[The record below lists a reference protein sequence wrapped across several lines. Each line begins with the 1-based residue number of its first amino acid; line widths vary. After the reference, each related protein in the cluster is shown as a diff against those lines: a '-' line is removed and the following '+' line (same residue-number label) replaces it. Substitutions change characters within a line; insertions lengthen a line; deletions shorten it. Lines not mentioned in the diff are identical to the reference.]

1 MSLFRIAVVD
11 DDPAVRESLA
21 AFLEAPDRDVVSF
34 ETGDAFLAA
43 FEETTPQLVFLD
55 LKMPGRSGL
64 DVLKA
69 LSPPSIPIIMVT
81 AHGDVPAAVQAIK
94 LGAAD
99 FMEKPFAPEAVDE
112 AVVSAMRA
120 EEQPSAAALEPLT
133 PREREIAEA
142 LATGL
147 SNKEVA
153 LNLDIS
159 HRTVEAHR
167 ARIFEKLNVR
177 NVAGL
182 VRLMMVADAI

>member
-1 MSLFRIAVVD
+1 MTLFRIAIVD
-11 DDPAVRESLA
+11 DDPSVRESLA
-21 AFLEAPDRDVVSF
+21 AFLDAPDREIVTF
-34 ETGDAFLAA
+34 ETGDAFLEA
-43 FEETTPQLVFLD
+43 FGATDPKLVFLD

-69 LSPPSIPIIMVT
+69 LSPPSIPIVMVT

-112 AVVSAMRA
+112 AVENAMRRG
-120 EEQPSAAALEPLT
+120 EEPQAAALDPLT

-142 LATGL
+142 LARGL

-153 LNLDIS
+153 LDLDIS

-182 VRLMMVADAI
+182 VRLMAVSDAL

>member
-21 AFLEAPDRDVVSF
+21 AFLDAPDRDVVSF
-34 ETGDAFLAA
+34 ETGDAFLTA
-43 FEETTPQLVFLD
+43 FEETKPQLVFLD

-112 AVVSAMRA
+112 AVASAMRA
-120 EEQPSAAALEPLT
+120 DEKPNAAALEPLT

-153 LNLDIS
+153 LDLDIS

-182 VRLMMVADAI
+182 VRLMAVADAL